1 MDNFHSRNKKKDDIK
16 DLTSSLM
23 SNNGM
28 AGLELLNPSE
38 IDRATQIFYRDGF
51 VVIQDV
57 LTPEQVYFLRGGCE
71 REANEIIAIDPKGV
85 GNRGPYRYSYGGASL
100 TNSVLHKEEWVM
112 LVDLPTV
119 TPIITSIFGSSNYHI
134 RRAAGDFCLPGAIQ
148 YQPLHTDIADNV
160 DHFHDPRSIT
170 TIRDLPCPA
179 VCCNFLAQDFTRLN
193 GPTRQIPGTQQS
205 HHPIPKVDQEPEWM
219 KYSTVCPAP
228 AGSVL
233 IRDLRAWHGG
243 TPNVTETMRAIP
255 NAIFLAPWFHES
267 QKPSMPRDMFDLL
280 SEHGRR
286 VCQYVVTDE
295 KLKTGYKL

>member
-1 MDNFHSRNKKKDDIK
+1 MDNFHSRNKKTDDIK
-16 DLTSSLM
+16 ALTSRLM

-28 AGLELLNPSE
+28 AGLELLSPSE

-57 LTPEQVYFLRGGCE
+57 LTPEQVHFLRDGCE
-71 REANEIIAIDPKGV
+71 REANKIIAIDPKGV

-119 TPIITSIFGSSNYHI
+119 TPIITSIFGSANYHI

-148 YQPLHTDIADNV
+148 YQPLHTDIVDNV
-160 DHFHDPRSIT
+160 DQFHDPRGIT

-179 VCCNFLAQDFTRLN
+179 VCCNFLAQDFTSLN

-286 VCQYVVTDE
+286 VCQYVVTNE

>member
-1 MDNFHSRNKKKDDIK
+1 MDNFHSRNKKTDDIK
-16 DLTSSLM
+16 ALTSRLM

-28 AGLELLNPSE
+28 AGLELLSPSE

-57 LTPEQVYFLRGGCE
+57 LTPEQVHFLRDGCE
-71 REANEIIAIDPKGV
+71 REASKIIAIDPKGV

-119 TPIITSIFGSSNYHI
+119 TPIITSIFGSANYHI

-148 YQPLHTDIADNV
+148 YQPLHTDIVDNV
-160 DHFHDPRSIT
+160 DQFHDPRGIT

-179 VCCNFLAQDFTRLN
+179 VCCNFLAQDFTSLN

>member
-1 MDNFHSRNKKKDDIK
+1 
-16 DLTSSLM
+16 
-23 SNNGM
+23 M
-28 AGLELLNPSE
+28 AGLELLSPSE

-57 LTPEQVYFLRGGCE
+57 LTPEQVHFLRGGCE

-119 TPIITSIFGSSNYHI
+119 TPIITSIFGSSNYYI

-160 DHFHDPRSIT
+160 DHFHDPRGIT

-205 HHPIPKVDQEPEWM
+205 HHPIPKVDQEPAWM
-219 KYSTVCPAP
+219 KYS
-228 AGSVL
+228 
-233 IRDLRAWHGG
+233 DW
-243 TPNVTETMRAIP
+243 
-255 NAIFLAPWFHES
+255 
-267 QKPSMPRDMFDLL
+267 
-280 SEHGRR
+280 
-286 VCQYVVTDE
+286 
-295 KLKTGYKL
+295 

>member
-1 MDNFHSRNKKKDDIK
+1 MDNFHSRNKKTDDIK
-16 DLTSSLM
+16 ALTSRLI

-28 AGLELLNPSE
+28 AGLELLSPSE

-57 LTPEQVYFLRGGCE
+57 LTPEQVHFLRDGCE
-71 REANEIIAIDPKGV
+71 REANKIIAIDPKGV
-85 GNRGPYRYSYGGASL
+85 GNRGPYRYPYGGASL

-119 TPIITSIFGSSNYHI
+119 TPIITSIFGSANYHI

-148 YQPLHTDIADNV
+148 YQPLHTDIVDNV
-160 DHFHDPRSIT
+160 DQFHDPRGIT

-179 VCCNFLAQDFTRLN
+179 VCCNFLAQDFTSLN

>member
-1 MDNFHSRNKKKDDIK
+1 MDNFHSRNKKTDDIK
-16 DLTSSLM
+16 ALTSRLM

-28 AGLELLNPSE
+28 AGLELLSPSE

-57 LTPEQVYFLRGGCE
+57 LTPEQVHFLRDGCE
-71 REANEIIAIDPKGV
+71 REANKIIAIDPKGV

-148 YQPLHTDIADNV
+148 YQPLHTDIVDNV
-160 DHFHDPRSIT
+160 DQFHDPRGIT

-179 VCCNFLAQDFTRLN
+179 VCCNFLAQDFTSLN

>member
-1 MDNFHSRNKKKDDIK
+1 MDNFHSRNKKTDDIK
-16 DLTSSLM
+16 ALTSRLM

-28 AGLELLNPSE
+28 AGLELLSPSE

-57 LTPEQVYFLRGGCE
+57 LTPEQVHFLRDGCE
-71 REANEIIAIDPKGV
+71 REANKIIAIDPKGV

-119 TPIITSIFGSSNYHI
+119 TPIITSIFGSANYHI

-148 YQPLHTDIADNV
+148 YQPLHTDIVDNV
-160 DHFHDPRSIT
+160 DQFHDPRGIT

-179 VCCNFLAQDFTRLN
+179 VCCNFLAQDFTSLN